1 MKTYIWLFTLIILLL
16 GGCSKES
23 TNPIVNDDGTLNS
36 NIQTIDNV
44 NAANGDVSTAIDG
57 NNKLHVA
64 YFSFNL
70 GLKYATNKTG
80 SWVSTMIHP
89 EDTSTTMSVYNDIAV
104 DSSGFA
110 HIVYTI
116 SGLRVTDES
125 AVYYAT
131 NKTGIWVKTKIAFA
145 TGSDFSGAGLAV
157 TSTGNVHIVYGDHT
171 MSLMYKHNLSGSW
184 TSAGNLGSYWTS
196 VRPRLAL
203 DASNNVY
210 VAYEHGGEGTL
221 HLQVINSA
229 GSLVSNSIL
238 DGVSGSG
245 VSVGWSPDIAIN
257 KTNGFVLTPY
267 WNYDSKLL
275 KIYNGGTITTLDTLN
290 NWTDPAIVTDISGK
304 AHICYTDLTTYELY
318 YVSNKTGPWVK
329 EIITAS
335 VTARGSALVVE
346 PTGKLHFIYC
356 VKGVNSL
363 RVITK

>member
-1 MKTYIWLFTLIILLL
+1 MKTYLWLFTLIFFLLA
-16 GGCSKES
+16 GCSKNS
-23 TNPIVNDDGTLNS
+23 SNPAGNTDGSS

-44 NAANGDVSTAIDG
+44 NAANGDISAAIDG
-57 NNKLHVA
+57 NNKLHAA

-80 SWVSTMIHP
+80 SWVTTMIHA
-89 EDTSTTMSVYNDIAV
+89 EDTSTT
-104 DSSGFA
+104 
-110 HIVYTI
+110 I
-116 SGLRVTDES
+116 SGLKVSDES

-131 NKTGIWVKTKIAFA
+131 NKTGSWVKTKIAYA

-157 TSTGNVHIVYGDHT
+157 TSTGKVHIVYGDQT
-171 MSLMYKHNLSGSW
+171 MRLIYKHNLSGSW
-184 TSAGNLGSYWTS
+184 TSAGNLGSYWAS

-238 DGVSGSG
+238 DGVIGSG
-245 VSVGWSPDIAIN
+245 MSVGWSPDIAIN
-257 KTNGFVLTPY
+257 KTNGAAIIPY

-290 NWTDPAIVTDISGK
+290 NWTEPGIVTDNSGK
-304 AHICYTDLTTYELY
+304 AHICYTDLSTNELY
-318 YVSNKTGPWVK
+318 YVSNKTGAWVREK
-329 EIITAS
+329 LPVS
-335 VTARGSALVVE
+335 VISKNSALVIE
-346 PTGKLHFIYC
+346 STGKLHFIYC
-356 VKGVNSL
+356 VKGVNAL